1 MWTRMEFL
9 EHMAKV
15 RPGQDGEVAKWAHAE
30 IGRLRVPYAPQSLH
44 WLGDRE
50 AATITQHAVDM
61 TGCVM
66 YFKNDVECNEFMKWL
81 TEQAATTTTG
91 SQ

>member
-1 MWTRMEFL
+1 MTDYDP
-9 EHMAKV
+9 
-15 RPGQDGEVAKWAHAE
+15 RPGINAVLERKDAE
-30 IGRLRVPYAPQSLH
+30 IARLRVPYTPQSLH

-50 AATITQHAVDM
+50 AASITQHALDM

-81 TEQAATTTTG
+81 S